1 MRGDASKVKYELGWT
16 PKTDFKKLVKNMV
29 ESDLDSNGKIER
41 LETNMKIQFIVCGWW
56 YDEWDGKKNQ
66 TEFIDLKLYELKEE
80 NDNLDVMWTCHKTPP
95 KIITE
100 KFDYKEY
107 ENIGLEWVSL

>member
-1 MRGDASKVKYELGWT
+1 
-16 PKTDFKKLVKNMV
+16 
-29 ESDLDSNGKIER
+29 
-41 LETNMKIQFIVCGWW
+41 MKIQFIVCGWW

-66 TEFIDLKLYELKEE
+66 TEFIDALYELKEE
-80 NDNLDVMWTCHKTPP
+80 NDNLDVMQTCHKTPP

-107 ENIGLEWVSL
+107 EKQRYHCDEKTFIVNQNYLFPIIDEKNCKKLQEGKLNYFEFLRVWKNINDA